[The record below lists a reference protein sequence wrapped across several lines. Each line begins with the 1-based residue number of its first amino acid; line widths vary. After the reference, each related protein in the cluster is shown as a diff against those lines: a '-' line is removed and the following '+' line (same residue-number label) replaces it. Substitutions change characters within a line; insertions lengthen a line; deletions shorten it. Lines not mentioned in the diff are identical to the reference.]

1 MDWNDLFAAI
11 ALMFILEGLLPFLN
25 PGRYRNLLAMMEQ
38 ISDSQLRTMGL
49 VVMAVGA
56 ILLTVIRSGLT
67 D

>member
-56 ILLTVIRSGLT
+56 VLLTVIRSGFT
-67 D
+67 G

>member
-56 ILLTVIRSGLT
+56 ILLTIIRSGFT
-67 D
+67 G